1 MDAIKFGVHR
11 LIDSE
16 DEEHGNAI
24 LRAIRINSD
33 AKQQLQLSSQ
43 VDMRPINHHN
53 NIHRAGAP
61 YLCPPSPVLRISR
74 SRSRSPQED
83 LHSRSR
89 SSSSELEVDSPPH
102 SPHRIAH
109 PPSAISPVLEH
120 LPRLQNNTTTHLELG
135 QMGKRSE
142 LFSVTNLLREDLPKV
157 QKSPFAVNM
166 FRPHMDVLR

>member
-1 MDAIKFGVHR
+1 MHR

-33 AKQQLQLSSQ
+33 AHKLQLS
-43 VDMRPINHHN
+43 PANNHTQ
-53 NIHRAGAP
+53 RTGAP
-61 YLCPPSPVLRISR
+61 YLSPPSPVLRISR
-74 SRSRSPQED
+74 SKSRSPHDD
-83 LHSRSR
+83 LRSRSR

-102 SPHRIAH
+102 SPVRIVHH
-109 PPSAISPVLEH
+109 PPPAISPASPLDTMPRIHSSNTSLEIS
-120 LPRLQNNTTTHLELG
+120 

-142 LFSVTNLLREDLPKV
+142 LFSVSNLLREDLPKV

-166 FRPHMDVLR
+166 FRPQVDVLR